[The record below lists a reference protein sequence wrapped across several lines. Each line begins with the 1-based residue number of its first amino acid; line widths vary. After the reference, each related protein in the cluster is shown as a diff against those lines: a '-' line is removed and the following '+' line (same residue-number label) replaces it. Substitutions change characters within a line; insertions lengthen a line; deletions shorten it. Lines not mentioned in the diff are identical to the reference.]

1 MWEIA
6 SISWNH
12 KSKCWWT
19 DFLAAA
25 VRRWVMNETV
35 FSFFFFRMRRLSLL
49 EIIFS
54 LIKMMPLW
62 LINWK
67 PSTSS
72 HESNYENFN
81 FISSWGLAHRPYFN
95 EICNYIPLS
104 FINGCRCFFLSHS
117 FRFINFHFLLS
128 YPNWTCIN
136 VHILFTFFQYA
147 RAIAIVVKKMRR
159 RMHPSS

>member
-1 MWEIA
+1 MRNCVDLLKSQEQMLVNWLFSGCRSSLSHE
-6 SISWNH
+6 WNG
-12 KSKCWWT
+12 
-19 DFLAAA
+19 
-25 VRRWVMNETV
+25 
-35 FSFFFFRMRRLSLL
+35 FSSFFFRMRRLSLL

-54 LIKMMPLW
+54 LIKMMPLR

-159 RMHPSS
+159 RMHPSL